1 MNPDNYNAAV
11 KENRDRRRQAEDA
24 RRQVEQTNATFS
36 TGESLSSSNV
46 PETDHGTPI
55 ESQTYREEVVQR
67 QELGETNKETVSND
81 SQNTLRVM
89 TDSAEPT
96 EEMIIPCI
104 TIHDQKGIVDTKD
117 VRLLLVTS
125 MNKITNLMVHLDFLQ
140 EEPVSDTVKPLNA
153 RIRFEAEDGEV
164 ISNEV
169 LYKADSRAEDPRERM
184 FKLRFDIKRK
194 TYSQNK
200 KYFLRV
206 IDDKEKSVVME
217 RQVIIDLPFTDNF
230 GF

>member
-11 KENRDRRRQAEDA
+11 KENRDRRRQAEEDA
-24 RRQVEQTNATFS
+24 RREVEQTNATFS

-67 QELGETNKETVSND
+67 QELGETNKETVIND

-104 TIHDQKGIVDTKD
+104 TIHAQKGIVDTKD

-164 ISNEV
+164 ISNEA
-169 LYKADSRAEDPRERM
+169 LYKAEDPRERM

-194 TYSQNK
+194 TYSQEK

-206 IDDKEKSVVME
+206 IDDKKKSVVME

>member
-1 MNPDNYNAAV
+1 MNCLPLTHALCVGRFIIVCNSFGANAWKAAYSRYLMNPDNYNAAV

-67 QELGETNKETVSND
+67 QELGETNKEKVSND
-81 SQNTLRVM
+81 SQNTLRVV

-104 TIHDQKGIVDTKD
+104 TILRPFSSAKGA
-117 VRLLLVTS
+117 VRLRYLQFCTAVT
-125 MNKITNLMVHLDFLQ
+125 KLMIDECH
-140 EEPVSDTVKPLNA
+140 
-153 RIRFEAEDGEV
+153 EA
-164 ISNEV
+164 
-169 LYKADSRAEDPRERM
+169 
-184 FKLRFDIKRK
+184 
-194 TYSQNK
+194 
-200 KYFLRV
+200 
-206 IDDKEKSVVME
+206 
-217 RQVIIDLPFTDNF
+217 
-230 GF
+230 